1 MTYKCPNTAQ
11 SEPIVVNG
19 YATAYMSRELLAYW
33 ASDLTYVS
41 YYSYGFN
48 AEGDLIPLDDEE
60 LIRYAYISRVA
71 PFFVLSPI
79 DESGTYN
86 YDLTKAVFTNPHIRD
101 RLINNI
107 LLTVLENNYSG
118 MVFNFGYI
126 APEDKEQFVV
136 TVSKTAV
143 RLNRKAAI
151 VIVSLTTG
159 VYDEGID
166 YLSLNRASNFLELR
180 TFHFDHGNV
189 PPGALSP
196 VSMINQFFE
205 TNKVLDARK
214 ILLGITNY
222 GYDWTLPHSTSSS
235 PAKLISNLEAESKAM
250 QSKAP
255 VHYDNEAQAPFFE
268 YTDSS
273 KTNHIIWY
281 ENKESIQ
288 AKLQLVNEF
297 GLAGISIWTI
307 MDPFPAAIKA
317 INETAVVKKVVP

>member
-1 MTYKCPNTAQ
+1 MINKCPNATQ

-48 AEGDLIPLDDEE
+48 AEGDLIPLDDEK

-86 YDLTKAVFTNPHIRD
+86 YDLTKAVFTNPLTRD

-107 LLTVLENNYSG
+107 LLTILEKDYSG

-126 APEDKEQFVV
+126 APDDKEQFVV

-143 RLNRKAAI
+143 RLNRKSAL

-166 YLSLNRASNFLELR
+166 YISLNRAANFLELR

-196 VSMINQFFE
+196 VGMLNQFFE
-205 TNKVLDARK
+205 TKKVLDTKK

-222 GYDWTLPHSTSSS
+222 GYDWTLPYSTSSA
-235 PAKLISNLEAESKAM
+235 PAKLISNLEAESRAM
-250 QSKAP
+250 QSKVP
-255 VHYDNEAQAPFFE
+255 VHYDEEAQAPYFE
-268 YTDSS
+268 YIDSS
-273 KTNHIIWY
+273 ETNHIIWY

-288 AKLQLVNEF
+288 AKLQIVNEYD
-297 GLAGISIWTI
+297 LAGISIWTI
-307 MDPFPAAIKA
+307 MEPFPAVINA
-317 INETAVVKKVVP
+317 INENAVVKKVVP